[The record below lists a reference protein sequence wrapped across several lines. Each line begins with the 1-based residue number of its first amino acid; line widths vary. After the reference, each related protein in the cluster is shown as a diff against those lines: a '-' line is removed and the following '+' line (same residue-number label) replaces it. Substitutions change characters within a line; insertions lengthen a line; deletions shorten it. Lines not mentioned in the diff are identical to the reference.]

1 LEYSARVKN
10 FVNDLPERL
19 RTDYLLF
26 AEPLPRKR
34 RVNTTTVVNGHDNID
49 NPQPIRQRR
58 KSLTA
63 LPDSLQTPPPPPTT
77 TDDVQLKLTKIQLQA
92 LHQCMPNVLY
102 YEQGV
107 SDDDKPKFTRT
118 MTKNAYIRSMFNQL
132 NDNERLKYILLSIEK
147 WNEFLELNPNIIEN
161 QIPTL
166 HLLLSRNED
175 VILYFYSI
183 GLPER
188 PPLNSYLLY
197 NFEKYQS
204 NSSQSWID
212 LSQREKYE
220 YSQQLIELKNEYYQK
235 LVQFVDYNLTTDY
248 IKYEFFRNVKYAIKD
263 YELATKSEVIDKTT
277 GQFKLAEYYRK
288 KIAMNNDMIQ
298 FNQIKKSLLST
309 KLTNEQKK
317 LVEELTQLLYKY
329 IE

>member
-1 LEYSARVKN
+1 LEYSAQVKN
-10 FVNDLPERL
+10 FANDLPERL
-19 RTDYLLF
+19 QTDYLLL
-26 AEPLPRKR
+26 AEQVPRKR
-34 RVNTTTVVNGHDNID
+34 RVNTTTIINGHDNID
-49 NPQPIRQRR
+49 NPEPIRQRR

-63 LPDSLQTPPPPPTT
+63 LPDSLQTPPPTT
-77 TDDVQLKLTKIQLQA
+77 TDNVQLKLNRIQLQA
-92 LHQCMPNVLY
+92 LHQCLPSVLY
-102 YEQGV
+102 YERGV

-132 NDNERLKYILLSIEK
+132 NENDRLKYILLSIVK

-166 HLLLSRNED
+166 HLLLNRNED
-175 VILYFYSI
+175 IILYFYSI

-197 NFEKYQS
+197 NFEKYQTD
-204 NSSQSWID
+204 SSQSWMD
-212 LSQREKYE
+212 LSQKQRHE

-235 LVQFVDYNLTTDY
+235 LVQFVDQNLTTDY
-248 IKYEFFRNVKYAIKD
+248 MKYEFFRNVKYSIKD
-263 YELATKSEVIDKTT
+263 YELATKSEVIDKNT
-277 GQFKLAEYYRK
+277 GQFKLTEYYRK
-288 KIAMNNDMIQ
+288 KITMNNDMIQ
-298 FNQIKKSLLST
+298 CNQIKQSLLST
-309 KLTNEQKK
+309 NLTNEQKQ